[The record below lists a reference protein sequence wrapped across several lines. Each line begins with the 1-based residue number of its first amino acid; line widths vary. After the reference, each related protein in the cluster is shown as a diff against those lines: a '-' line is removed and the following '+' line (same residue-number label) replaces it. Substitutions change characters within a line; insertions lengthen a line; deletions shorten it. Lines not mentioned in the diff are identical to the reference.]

1 MSETASGRPE
11 RPFEMGDE
19 IIARR
24 QEIARV
30 IVLRK
35 RTELSNLKEKSCQN
49 RKNAIRKRRRL

>member
-1 MSETASGRPE
+1 MSETASGKPE

-35 RTELSNLKEKSCQN
+35 RTDLSN
-49 RKNAIRKRRRL
+49 

>member
-1 MSETASGRPE
+1 MSEIASGRPE

-30 IVLRK
+30 IVQREK
-35 RTELSNLKEKSCQN
+35 IELSN
-49 RKNAIRKRRRL
+49 

>member
-30 IVLRK
+30 IVLVF
-35 RTELSNLKEKSCQN
+35 LAAAALNFL
-49 RKNAIRKRRRL
+49 AGL